1 MDQPVHTRAPPPPRL
16 QVNFVYEYITDMQE
30 ANKGS
35 NQAKPKVFVH

>member
-1 MDQPVHTRAPPPPRL
+1 MDQPVHTRTHPRL
-16 QVNFVYEYITDMQE
+16 QVNFIYEYITDMQE

>member
-1 MDQPVHTRAPPPPRL
+1 MDQPVHTRTHPRL

-35 NQAKPKVFVH
+35 KQVKPKVFVH